1 MSMKFVIKLAAP
13 KDEPFLWH
21 MLYEAAHMAE
31 AGEPIEAAQH
41 NPALAHYVAHWGQE
55 HDVGYIAID
64 PNTGQRAS
72 AAWFRLLH
80 GVNKGY
86 GYVSGQ
92 MPELAI
98 GALPA
103 YRGQGAGI
111 TLMEALIQH
120 ARGTYTGLS
129 LSVRNSNLA
138 VRLYERFG
146 FQRVPG
152 SEVAN
157 RVGGHSCTMVLN
169 LA

>member
-1 MSMKFVIKLAAP
+1 MKFMIKLAEP
-13 KDEPFLWH
+13 KDEPFLWQ

-31 AGEPIEAAQH
+31 AGEPVEAAQD
-41 NPALAHYVAHWGQE
+41 NPALARYVAHWGQA

-64 PNTGQRAS
+64 PDTRQRVA

-80 GVNKGY
+80 GANKGY
-86 GYVSGQ
+86 GYVRDTV
-92 MPELAI
+92 PEVAI

-103 YRGQGAGI
+103 YRGRGVGTA
-111 TLMEALIQH
+111 LMQALIQH

-129 LSVRNSNLA
+129 LSVRDSNPA
-138 VRLYERFG
+138 VRLYERCG

-157 RVGGHSCTMVLN
+157 RIGGQSFTMVLN